1 MSNAHNN
8 PQDGW
13 QDAGSAGP
21 QSQPQPPMYQPQ
33 PNRGNRFFAWIRSS
47 RITRGRN
54 RWVAGVCDGVARR
67 LGWNAA
73 LVRALVIL
81 TSLLFGA
88 GAAFYALAWFLLPDE
103 TDGRILCEEL
113 INGHWDWNCAGA
125 LVCAAVALCLPG
137 AGWLAFGVAVLVFWL
152 LVNRQSYAASWQ
164 PPQSGGPWPGQPTQ
178 PGQPVQPAQSQY
190 VPHSM
195 PTDTA
200 ATADM
205 SGMSGMA
212 GQPMPQPTR
221 TTSSGYQQYARPA
234 QSPYQTVQQ
243 SVTPPAVFATSNV
256 PPTFT
261 APPTVAVQPKRARRK
276 PAGPLLV
283 LVTLGLALLAV
294 AGTGWY
300 TTTVTVDWDYALR
313 VLRLAT
319 LCCGGICLGIG
330 VVIVVLGCM
339 GRRTGGLHPLAWCA
353 ALMAVA
359 MTFCTGAVT
368 WESRDWMMSNDY
380 HRTAVSGIV
389 TWSDTSDA
397 QMKRYEQGLVVAG
410 KDYANDV
417 LDIDLSGYPATH
429 GKHKVKLNDG
439 TYGESSC
446 PAGELN
452 LVVVNAQVVVTL
464 PDGCHWSVS
473 DPDSGYTNVTDYVGG
488 PDGLTFFNG
497 TGFVGLSLDENNDS
511 RHGHHG
517 TNKSVPAL
525 KGTTDANDSDAND
538 NSHDSVYN
546 GMDLDKAFAT
556 IYENKWYWPSVDSDK
571 APEEPDLFVNVDGT
585 VGGSVT
591 MQYASDSK
599 LPLGTTDGQSHGSTD
614 EKTGGKNAERK
625 STDGK
630 ETK

>member
-1 MSNAHNN
+1 
-8 PQDGW
+8 
-13 QDAGSAGP
+13 
-21 QSQPQPPMYQPQ
+21 MYQPQ

-54 RWVAGVCDGVARR
+54 RWIAGVCDGVARR
-67 LGWNAA
+67 LGWNAT

-113 INGHWDWNCAGA
+113 VNGHWDWNCAGA

-137 AGWLAFGVAVLVFWL
+137 AGWLAFGMAVLVFWL
-152 LVNRQSYAASWQ
+152 LVNCQSYAASWQ
-164 PPQSGGPWPGQPTQ
+164 PPQQGGSWPGQPA
-178 PGQPVQPAQSQY
+178 QPVQPGRPVRPAQSQY
-190 VPHSM
+190 M
-195 PTDTA
+195 PQPMSTNTA
-200 ATADM
+200 TTANM
-205 SGMSGMA
+205 PGMP
-212 GQPMPQPTR
+212 GQPMPQPTCPAP
-221 TTSSGYQQYARPA
+221 SGYQQYARPV
-234 QSPYQTVQQ
+234 QSLYQTFQQ
-243 SVTPPAVFATSNV
+243 PVNPPAAFAAANV

-261 APPTVAVQPKRARRK
+261 APPTVAAPQSKRARRK

-283 LVTLGLALLAV
+283 LVTLGLALLAI
-294 AGTGWY
+294 AGSGWY
-300 TTTVTVDWDYALR
+300 AITMPVDWDYALR

-353 ALMAVA
+353 AFMAVV
-359 MTFCTGAVT
+359 MTFCTSAVA

-380 HRTAVSGIV
+380 HRTTVSGIV

-397 QMKRYEQGLVVAG
+397 QMKRYEQGLVVVG
-410 KDYANDV
+410 KNYANDV
-417 LDIDLSGYPATH
+417 LDIDLSGYPAAH

-446 PAGELN
+446 PTGKLN

-464 PDGCHWSVS
+464 PDGCQWSVS
-473 DPDSGYTNVTDYVGG
+473 DPDDGYTNVTDYIGG
-488 PDGLTFFNG
+488 PDGITFFNG
-497 TGFVGLSLDENNDS
+497 TGFMGLSLDENDDS
-511 RHGHHG
+511 GLGHHG
-517 TNKSVPAL
+517 VNKGVPAL
-525 KGTTDANDSDAND
+525 NGTTDFDDSGDDDADDAGSDTENDLQ
-538 NSHDSVYN
+538 DSVYA
-546 GMDLDKAFAT
+546 GTDLDKAFKT
-556 IYENKWYWPSVDSDK
+556 IYENKWYWPSIDSDK
-571 APEEPDLFVNVDGT
+571 APEEPDLYVNVDGT

-591 MQYASDSK
+591 MQYTSDSK
-599 LPLGTTDGQSHGSTD
+599 LPVGTTVGQSHGSVD
-614 EKTGGKNAERK
+614 GKNVGK
-625 STDGK
+625 SASGK